1 MRPRDA
7 GEPNRAASTLE
18 LFFDLVFA
26 IAVSQASTSLFDM
39 LAEGDCA
46 LGLPRYLL
54 AFFAIWWAWMNFTW
68 FSTSFDND
76 DWLYR
81 VLTIVQMCGVLLF
94 ASGIEPMFVEDSY
107 TLMIAGYVVMRV
119 AMVLQW
125 LRAAASGGQTRRTA
139 LIYAAGIA
147 VAQVLWVAWLFVPD
161 SPAHTAFLVV
171 LILCEIAV
179 PVVAESAGH
188 ASTPWH
194 PEHITER
201 YGCFTLILLGESLLG
216 SANAVFS
223 ARSDVDSLVRLV
235 ELAVLALIVT
245 ASMWWIYFWPPHD
258 RAIGSLRSSLRYG
271 YLHYFVF
278 AAAGAFSAGI
288 EVETAVLTG
297 ESGLAKSAAGF
308 TVAIPIAL
316 FMLGI
321 WWIAIRRS
329 ADVVVNTVL
338 PLGAVLVLF
347 DPFIPVPIALTTPVC
362 VIVVAVLVWRPPV
375 PEGGQSNDQLAD
387 PADASA

>member
-81 VLTIVQMCGVLLF
+81 VLTIVQMGGVLLF

-107 TLMIAGYVVMRV
+107 TLMIAGYVVMRF

-125 LRAAASGGQTRRTA
+125 LRAAASGGPTRRTA

-161 SPAHTAFLVV
+161 SPVRTVFLVV

-347 DPFIPVPIALTTPVC
+347 DPFIPVPIALTTLVC